1 MTAEST
7 TLDPAAMAT
16 LACTPAVL
24 RSMLEGM
31 PEAAITTPGAEG
43 WSPKDV
49 VAHLLSIHYAANV
62 QRVKWILENE
72 NAVVPNVDEDD
83 TLRASGMRDW
93 PLARLLDEY
102 AAARGEAM
110 VWLRELTPEQL
121 ARTGQHQVAG
131 PITVA
136 DVVHHIAFHDQLHIA
151 QVAQL
156 LSIPLEQ
163 RRGAMRMF
171 V

>member
-1 MTAEST
+1 MTAEPT

-16 LACTPAVL
+16 LARTPAVL

-49 VAHLLSIHYAANV
+49 VAHLLSIHYAASV
-62 QRVKWILENE
+62 QRVKWILE
-72 NAVVPNVDEDD
+72 NAVVPNVDEDE

-93 PLARLLDEY
+93 PLSRLLDEY
-102 AAARGEAM
+102 ATARAEAM

-131 PITVA
+131 TITVA

-156 LSIPLEQ
+156 LSVPLEQ